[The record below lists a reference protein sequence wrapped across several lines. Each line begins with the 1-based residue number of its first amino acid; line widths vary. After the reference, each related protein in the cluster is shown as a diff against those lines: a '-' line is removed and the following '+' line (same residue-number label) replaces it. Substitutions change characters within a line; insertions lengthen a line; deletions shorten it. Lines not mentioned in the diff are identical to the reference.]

1 MELFSELLRT
11 GVPIWELLRIGGP
24 IILILVVF
32 SIVAFTISI
41 VKLLQFSKAKLFS
54 SNSAAAIADALGAMR
69 QDNIEYAQQRLVSSK
84 SPLSMVLQT
93 VLRLRQQNAEEE
105 LLREEAERIANF
117 HLVQLRRQ
125 LQTLEVIAL
134 ISPLL
139 GLLGTVIGMITAFQQ
154 LQQGGAVVDPK
165 VLSGGIWEALLTTA
179 AGLIVAIPATLMF
192 NWFRGCTDRFQ
203 QLAEDVL
210 TQTFTYSL
218 YRSEG
223 DSLQVVR

>member
-24 IILILVVF
+24 IILILVVL

>member
-24 IILILVVF
+24 IILILVVL

-93 VLRLRQQNAEEE
+93 VLGLRQQNAEEE

>member
-24 IILILVVF
+24 IILILVVL

-192 NWFRGCTDRFQ
+192 NWFKGCTDRFQ

>member
-24 IILILVVF
+24 IILILVVL

-69 QDNIEYAQQRLVSSK
+69 QDNIEYAQQKLVSSK

>member
-24 IILILVVF
+24 IILILVVL

-117 HLVQLRRQ
+117 HLAQLRRQ

>member
-84 SPLSMVLQT
+84 SPLSVVLQT

>member
-24 IILILVVF
+24 IILILVVL

-54 SNSAAAIADALGAMR
+54 SSSAAVIADALEAMR

-93 VLRLRQQNAEEE
+93 VLGLRQQNAEEE

-117 HLVQLRRQ
+117 HLAQLRRQ

-218 YRSEG
+218 YRSED

>member
-24 IILILVVF
+24 IILILVVL

-69 QDNIEYAQQRLVSSK
+69 QDNIEYAQQRLASSK

-154 LQQGGAVVDPK
+154 IQQGGAVVDPK

-192 NWFRGCTDRFQ
+192 NWFKGCTDRFQ

>member
-24 IILILVVF
+24 IILILVVL

-84 SPLSMVLQT
+84 SPLSVVLQT

>member
-24 IILILVVF
+24 IILILVVL

-154 LQQGGAVVDPK
+154 IQQGGAVVDPK

-192 NWFRGCTDRFQ
+192 NWFKGCTDRFQ

>member
-24 IILILVVF
+24 IILILVVL

-54 SNSAAAIADALGAMR
+54 SNSAAAIADALEAMR